1 MEIRKRNNVHV
12 IDAIRPDAPV
22 LVYAHGLGCSQHMWR
37 HITPAFE
44 GKCRQVLFDYV
55 GCGQSD
61 LAAFDPVKY
70 ASLKGSA
77 HSGGTDSQGCHL
89 DHKTGMRHCH

>member
-22 LVYAHGLGCSQHMWR
+22 LVYAHGFGCSQHMWR

-61 LAAFDPVKY
+61 LAAFDLVKY
-70 ASLKGSA
+70 ASL
-77 HSGGTDSQGCHL
+77 
-89 DHKTGMRHCH
+89 TGYPYAPVFTTATGAKHVLTRTA

>member
-1 MEIRKRNNVHV
+1 M
-12 IDAIRPDAPV
+12 IDPIRPDAPV
-22 LVYAHGLGCSQHMWR
+22 LVYAHGFGCSQHMWR

-70 ASLKGSA
+70 ASLKGYVQDLLDVCEIGRA
-77 HSGGTDSQGCHL
+77 HV
-89 DHKTGMRHCH
+89 